1 MPQMARRI
9 KGEEKKCAPAAG
21 FSPGRPAGPRPL
33 ARSGSP
39 AGRTNRVKP
48 AVFICPPGSLQVIP
62 GIIRP
67 KTGWKW
73 LFSASMLTDETS
85 LAIMI
90 VTQFSERNR

>member
-1 MPQMARRI
+1 MPQMAKRI
-9 KGEEKKCAPAAG
+9 KGEEKKSAPHMLFAG
-21 FSPGRPAGPRPL
+21 AGQEGPRPL

-67 KTGWKW
+67 KMGWKW

-90 VTQFSERNR
+90 VTQFAERNR